1 MSVTCHLYNVF
12 LLFNIP
18 ISTVVEL
25 WLLQCLFPV
34 PPVLPKTPTLTASS
48 NSSVL
53 LTSTK
58 LTLTCKSGSTD
69 HITYKFQLN
78 GHDVSNSGSGATYT
92 VPQTVS
98 TSANK
103 YTCFALHSSAR
114 SAASQQI
121 SVRFVGELCAEHS
134 GENEFFWKWF
144 TRRCC
149 FPRVNPFTQRK
160 LLKCV

>member
-1 MSVTCHLYNVF
+1 MKNEY
-12 LLFNIP
+12 
-18 ISTVVEL
+18 EL
-25 WLLQCLFPV
+25 PSLQCFLFFNQDFSHLLTNDCYNAFLHSL

-78 GHDVSNSGSGATYT
+78 GKDVSNSGTGATFT

-98 TSANK
+98 ASANK
-103 YTCFALHSSAR
+103 YTCVALHGSSR

-134 GENEFFWKWF
+134 A
-144 TRRCC
+144 
-149 FPRVNPFTQRK
+149 
-160 LLKCV
+160 